1 MRCQMEAISLD
12 DGHAVLNL
20 DHCIGCGLCITTC
33 PTESLSLVRKP
44 DMEQP
49 YVPKD
54 FAETNIKLGRA
65 RGKLGTGELVSML
78 VKSKVDRLLAP
89 K

>member
-1 MRCQMEAISLD
+1 MEAISLD
-12 DGHAVLNL
+12 DGHAVLHL
-20 DHCIGCGLCITTC
+20 GRCIGCGLGVTTC
-33 PTESLSLVRKP
+33 PTESLSLARKP
-44 DMEQP
+44 DAEQP

-54 FAETNIKLGRA
+54 LAETNIKLGQV